1 VTLAIWLRIAIS
13 LIGLAAFGA
22 LVWFASPLIAVG
34 GMEPFESEWVRI
46 AIIAVVSAIVLG
58 FLIWGVIRRRR
69 EAAALEQGL
78 AEAAADEGDADV
90 LGERMSDALLTLK
103 KASGSSA
110 NYLYELPWYVL
121 IGPPG
126 SGKTTALVNSGLKF
140 PLAKGGAPSAVA
152 GVGGTRYCDWW
163 FTDDAVLIDTAGR
176 YTTQDSDASSDRK
189 SWLSFLDLLKRNR
202 PNQPING
209 VMLAISIEDV
219 LTASPA
225 DLTAHSDAI
234 RARLTELHDTLKIDF
249 PVYALFT
256 KMDLVAGFM
265 EFFQHL
271 NEAGRRPVWG
281 HTFQTDDKTLNMVS
295 EVPDEFDALLERLN
309 AEMPDRMQEEA
320 TPNARVMLF
329 GFPTQMAAVK
339 EPVTE
344 FLNRI
349 FEPTRYH
356 SRATLRGFY
365 FTSGTQQGTPIDQMI
380 GAMARNFGANQVAAP
395 VMSGTGKSFFLTD
408 LINKVVIGEAAWVST
423 DRKAVRRAFA
433 LRAAAYTVL
442 ACVTLGGAAAWWT
455 SYNQNVGLIAETND
469 QTKTFVATAAP
480 IIQEPTVAD
489 RDLEKIVPL
498 LDRLRALPAGYAQD
512 GISPPIQA
520 TFGLSQWDRLG
531 SSSEAVYKTGLERL
545 LRSRLIFRM
554 EELIEANRAKPDFIY
569 EALKVYLI
577 LGGRQK
583 MDEDLILLWM
593 RRDWAENLYPGAAN
607 VRLREQLAEHL
618 SAMLRLPD
626 SGGAGTLTLNEPLI
640 EEAQKTLARLSLA
653 ERAYQLLRVQARA
666 TPGTPDWTAASKAG
680 ADAKLVFEG
689 PRGGELENV
698 RVPFFYTYA
707 GFHDGFIGRLRDVA
721 KQIEEERW
729 VLGSAGD
736 QSAVSDQYEA
746 LPKAL
751 LELYG
756 KDFITSWTNAMGAL
770 RFRNLLANKPQ
781 YPALSAASAVTS
793 PLRQVLESVRDETRL
808 TRERP
813 APAAG
818 QPTAQSAAANV
829 ASARSAQNTLS
840 QLGVRTGNAS
850 QTLSRM
856 DIALRAMEKPNTA
869 GGEQAPGAAIEAA
882 FKPFHALFE
891 GEQGRRPIDQVL
903 VAFSEVNQNLRLLAT
918 NPALAPQVNATLP
931 QQIQTLRNSSNLM
944 PQPFSGLIQGAA
956 TSFDNELTGS
966 SVSQLLQDLRSQ
978 VTSACNL
985 IVTNRYP
992 FSRGSDR
999 DVPLAD
1005 FGRLFGTGG
1014 IMDKFYTTNLAALV
1028 DTSKPEW
1035 AFKQNI
1041 SVARSLPPAAL
1052 KSFQLAAEIK
1062 DAFFGTGGNL
1072 PSFTMAI
1079 TPQPASTAAGAPVIK
1094 LDISGVAVVPQVG
1107 GGPTPVIWPGP
1118 AGLDRTVIS
1127 SQTSTTGLFGGV
1139 TNSPPVFGPER
1150 RGPWS
1155 FFRFLDLGSV
1165 SRRGDALVASYSV
1178 GGQSIAYQINV
1189 SSLRNP
1195 LTLPALREFRCPGV

>member
-1 VTLAIWLRIAIS
+1 MTLAIWLRIIIS

-22 LVWFASPLIAVG
+22 LVWFASPLISVAG
-34 GMEPFESEWVRI
+34 IYPFDSEWVRF
-46 AIIAVVSAIVLG
+46 AIIAVVSLIVLG
-58 FLIWGVIRRRR
+58 LLVWGIIRRRR

-78 AEAAADEGDADV
+78 ADAAVDEGDGDV
-90 LGERMSDALLTLK
+90 LGERMADALLTLK
-103 KASGSSA
+103 KSAGSSA
-110 NYLYELPWYVL
+110 TYLYELPWYVL

-176 YTTQDSDASSDRK
+176 YTTQDSDASADRK
-189 SWLSFLDLLKRNR
+189 SWLAFLDLLKKNR

-225 DLTAHSDAI
+225 ELNAHSDAI
-234 RARLTELHDTLKIDF
+234 RARLTELHDNLKVDF

-256 KMDLVAGFM
+256 KMDLVSGFM
-265 EFFQHL
+265 EYFQHL
-271 NEAGRRPVWG
+271 NEASRRVVWG
-281 HTFQTDDKTLNMVS
+281 HTFQTDDKTLNMIS
-295 EVPDEFDALLERLN
+295 EVPDEFDALVERLN
-309 AEMPDRMQEEA
+309 SELPDRLQEEP
-320 TPNARVMLF
+320 TPNARVQIF

-339 EPVTE
+339 TPIIE

-365 FTSGTQQGTPIDQMI
+365 FTSGTQQGTPIDQLI
-380 GAMARNFGANQVAAP
+380 GAMARNFGANQVAAAA
-395 VMSGTGKSFFLTD
+395 MSGSGKSFFLTD
-408 LINKVVIGEAAWVST
+408 LITKVVIGESAWVST
-423 DRKAVRRAFA
+423 DRRAVRRAFA
-433 LRAAAYTVL
+433 LKAAAYSVL
-442 ACVTLGGAAAWWT
+442 ALVTLGGAAAWWT
-455 SYNQNVGLIAETND
+455 SYNRNVNLIAETND
-469 QTKTFVATAAP
+469 QSKTFVATAAP

-489 RDLEKIVPL
+489 RDLEKVVPL
-498 LDRLRALPAGYAQD
+498 LDALRALPAGYAQE
-512 GISPPIQA
+512 GVSPPVQA

-531 SSSEAVYKTGLERL
+531 SSSQAAYKTGLERL

-554 EELIEANRAKPDFIY
+554 EELIEANRSRPDFIY

-593 RRDWAENLYPGAAN
+593 RRDWVENLYQGAAN
-607 VRLREQLAEHL
+607 ARLREELSQHL
-618 SAMLRLPD
+618 TAMLRLPD

-666 TPGTPDWTAASKAG
+666 SPGKPDWTAAAKGG

-707 GFHDGFIGRLRDVA
+707 GFHEGFIGRLRDVA

-729 VLGSAGD
+729 VLGTAGD
-736 QSAVSDQYEA
+736 QTAVSDQYEA
-746 LPKAL
+746 LPRAL
-751 LELYG
+751 LELYA
-756 KDFITSWTNAMGAL
+756 KDFIASWQGTMAAL
-770 RFRNLLANKPQ
+770 RFRPLLANKPQ

-793 PLRQVLESVRDETRL
+793 PLKQVLESIRDETKL

-813 APAAG
+813 APAG
-818 QPTAQSAAANV
+818 QAATQSAAGSLSQAQQ
-829 ASARSAQNTLS
+829 AQNLA
-840 QLGVRTGNAS
+840 QRLGVNTGSAS
-850 QTLSRM
+850 TTLSRM
-856 DIALRAMEKPNTA
+856 DIALKAMEKPNTA
-869 GGEQAPGAAIEAA
+869 SGEQAPGATIEAA
-882 FKPFHALFE
+882 FKPFHQLFE

-903 VAFSEVNQNLRLLAT
+903 LAFSEVNQNLRLLAT

-931 QQIQTLRNSSNLM
+931 GQIQTLRNSANLI
-944 PQPFSGLIQGAA
+944 PQPFSNLIQTAA
-956 TSFDNELTGS
+956 TSFENELTGS

-978 VTSACNL
+978 VTATCNL

-992 FSRGSDR
+992 FARGSDR

-1014 IMDKFYTTNLAALV
+1014 IMDKFYTTNLAPLV

-1052 KSFQLAAEIK
+1052 KEFQRAADIK
-1062 DAFFGTGGNL
+1062 DAFFGTGGNM

-1079 TPQPASTAAGAPVIK
+1079 TPQPAASSGSAPTIK
-1094 LDISGVAVVPQVG
+1094 LDISGVAVVAQAG
-1107 GGPTPVIWPGP
+1107 GGPTPVVWPGP

-1127 SQTSTTGLFGGV
+1127 SQTTSTGLFGGV
-1139 TNSPPVFGPER
+1139 TSSPPVFGPEK
-1150 RGPWS
+1150 RGPWA

-1165 SRRGDALVASYSV
+1165 TKRGEALVASYSV
-1178 GGQSIAYQINV
+1178 GGQSISYQINV
-1189 SSLRNP
+1189 SSLKNP
-1195 LTLPALREFRCPGV
+1195 LTLPALREFRCPGG

>member
-1 VTLAIWLRIAIS
+1 MTLAIWLRIIIS

-22 LVWFASPLIAVG
+22 LVWFASPLISIAG
-34 GMEPFESEWVRI
+34 AYPFDSEWVRA
-46 AIIAVVSAIVLG
+46 AIIAVVSIIVLG
-58 FLIWGVIRRRR
+58 LLIWGIIRRRR
-69 EAAALEQGL
+69 EAKALEQGL
-78 AEAAADEGDADV
+78 AEAASDEGDADV

-103 KASGSSA
+103 KSSGSSA
-110 NYLYELPWYVL
+110 SYLYELPWYVL

-176 YTTQDSDASSDRK
+176 YTTQDSDASADRK
-189 SWLSFLDLLKRNR
+189 SWLSFLDLLKKNR

-225 DLTAHSDAI
+225 ELNAHSDAI
-234 RARLTELHDTLKIDF
+234 RARLTELHDNLKVDF

-265 EFFQHL
+265 EYFQHL
-271 NEAGRRPVWG
+271 NEAARRPVWG

-295 EVPDEFDALLERLN
+295 EVPDEFDALLERLS

-339 EPVTE
+339 APVVE

-365 FTSGTQQGTPIDQMI
+365 FTSGTQQGTPIDQLI
-380 GAMARNFGANQVAAP
+380 GAMARNFGASQTAAP
-395 VMSGTGKSFFLTD
+395 AMSGSGKSFFLTD

-433 LRAAAYTVL
+433 LKAAAYTIL

-455 SYNQNVGLIAETND
+455 SYSRNVSLIAETND

-480 IIQEPTVAD
+480 IIQEPTVGD

-498 LDRLRALPAGYAQD
+498 LDALRSLPAGYAKD
-512 GISPPIQA
+512 NVSPPIQA

-554 EELIEANRAKPDFIY
+554 EELIEANRARPDFIY

-593 RRDWAENLYPGAAN
+593 RRDWSENLYQGAAN
-607 VRLREQLAEHL
+607 VRLREQLGEHL
-618 SAMLRLPD
+618 TAMLRLPD
-626 SGGAGTLTLNEPLI
+626 SGAAGTLTLNEPLI

-666 TPGTPDWTAASKAG
+666 TPGKPDWTAATKGG

-689 PRGGELENV
+689 PRGGELETV
-698 RVPFFYTYA
+698 RVPFFYTYN
-707 GFHDGFIGRLRDVA
+707 GFHEGFIGRLRDVA

-729 VLGSAGD
+729 VLGTAGD
-736 QSAVSDQYEA
+736 QTAVSDQYEA

-751 LELYG
+751 LALYA
-756 KDFITSWTNAMGAL
+756 KDFIASWQNAMAAL
-770 RFRNLLANKPQ
+770 RFKPLLANKPQ

-793 PLRQVLESVRDETRL
+793 PLKQVLESIRDETRL

-813 APAAG
+813 APPAAAAG
-818 QPTAQSAAANV
+818 QQAAGALGQAQ
-829 ASARSAQNTLS
+829 RAQATLQ
-840 QLGVRTGNAS
+840 QLGASTGNAS

-856 DIALRAMEKPNTA
+856 DIALKAMEKPDTA
-869 GGEQAPGAAIEAA
+869 SGEQAPGATIEAA
-882 FKPFHALFE
+882 FKPFHQLFE
-891 GEQGRRPIDQVL
+891 GEAGRRPIDQVL

-931 QQIQTLRNSSNLM
+931 AQIQTLRNSSNLI
-944 PQPFSGLIQGAA
+944 PQPFSGLVQGAA
-956 TSFDNELTGS
+956 TSFENELTGS

-978 VTSACNL
+978 VTATCNL
-985 IVTNRYP
+985 IITNRYP
-992 FSRGSDR
+992 FARGSDR
-999 DVPLAD
+999 DVPLPD

-1028 DTSKPEW
+1028 DTSKADW

-1052 KSFQLAAEIK
+1052 REFQRAADIK
-1062 DAFFGTGGNL
+1062 DAFFGTGGNM

-1079 TPQPASTAAGAPVIK
+1079 TPIPATTTGSGPTIK
-1094 LDISGVAVVPQVG
+1094 LDISGVAVVPQAG
-1107 GGPTPVIWPGP
+1107 GAPTPVVWPGP

-1127 SQTSTTGLFGGV
+1127 SQTTSTGLFGGV
-1139 TNSPPVFGPER
+1139 TSSPPVFGQEK
-1150 RGPWS
+1150 RGPWA

-1165 SRRGDALVASYSV
+1165 SKRGEALIANYSV
-1178 GGQSIAYQINV
+1178 NGQSISYQINV
-1189 SSLRNP
+1189 SSLKNP
-1195 LTLPALREFRCPGV
+1195 LTLPALREFKCPGA

>member
-1 VTLAIWLRIAIS
+1 
-13 LIGLAAFGA
+13 
-22 LVWFASPLIAVG
+22 
-34 GMEPFESEWVRI
+34 MYPFDSEWVRI
-46 AIIAVVSAIVLG
+46 AIIAVVSILVLG
-58 FLIWGVIRRRR
+58 WLAYKIVKRRR
-69 EAAALEQGL
+69 EAAALEAGL
-78 AEAAADEGDADV
+78 ADAAVEEGDGEV
-90 LGERMSDALLTLK
+90 LGERMADALLTLK
-103 KASGSSA
+103 KSSSSSA
-110 NYLYELPWYVL
+110 NYLYELPWYIL

-176 YTTQDSDASSDRK
+176 YTTQDSDAAADRK
-189 SWLSFLDLLKRNR
+189 SWFSFLDLLKKNR

-225 DLTAHSDAI
+225 ELNAHSDAI
-234 RARLTELHDTLKIDF
+234 RARLTELHDNLKVDF

-256 KMDLVAGFM
+256 KMDLVSGFM
-265 EFFQHL
+265 EFFQNL

-309 AEMPDRMQEEA
+309 AELPDRMQEEP
-320 TPNARVMLF
+320 TPNARVQIF
-329 GFPTQMAAVK
+329 GFPSQMAAVK
-339 EPVTE
+339 APVVE

-365 FTSGTQQGTPIDQMI
+365 FTSGTQQGTPIDQLI
-380 GAMARNFGANQVAAP
+380 GVMARNFGASQAATQAL
-395 VMSGTGKSFFLTD
+395 SGTGKSFFLTD
-408 LINKVVIGEAAWVST
+408 LITKVVIGEAAWVST

-433 LRAAAYTVL
+433 IKAVAYTVL
-442 ACVTLGGAAAWWT
+442 ALLTLAGAGAWWT
-455 SYNQNVGLIAETND
+455 SYNRNVNLIAETND

-489 RDLEKIVPL
+489 RDLEKILPL
-498 LDRLRALPAGYAQD
+498 LDKLRSLPAGYAQD
-512 GISPPIQA
+512 GVSPPIQA

-531 SSSEAVYKTGLERL
+531 TSSQAVYKTGLERL
-545 LRSRLIFRM
+545 LRSRLVYRM
-554 EELIEANRAKPDFIY
+554 EELIEANRARPDFIY

-583 MDEDLILLWM
+583 LDEDLILLWM

-607 VRLREQLAEHL
+607 ARLREELSQHL
-618 SAMLRLPD
+618 TAMLRLPD

-666 TPGTPDWTAASKAG
+666 AQGQPDWTAAAKGG

-698 RVPFFYTYA
+698 RVAYFYTYN
-707 GFHDGFIGRLRDVA
+707 GFHDGFIGRLRGVA

-729 VLGSAGD
+729 VLGTAGD
-736 QSAVSDQYEA
+736 QTAVSDQYET
-746 LPKAL
+746 LPKTL
-751 LELYG
+751 LELYA
-756 KDFITSWTNAMGAL
+756 KDFVAAWQNAMGAL

-781 YPALSAASAVTS
+781 YPALSAVSAVTS
-793 PLRQVLESVRDETRL
+793 PLKQVLESIRDETKL

-813 APAAG
+813 APAG
-818 QPTAQSAAANV
+818 QPTAQQ
-829 ASARSAQNTLS
+829 ASGALAQAQRAQNLAQ
-840 QLGVRTGNAS
+840 QLGVSTGNS
-850 QTLSRM
+850 STTLSRM
-856 DIALRAMEKPNTA
+856 DIALRAMEKPDA
-869 GGEQAPGAAIEAA
+869 ASGAQAPGATIEAA
-882 FKPFHALFE
+882 FKPFHQLFE

-903 VAFSEVNQNLRLLAT
+903 VAFSELNQNLRLLAT
-918 NPALAPQVNATLP
+918 NPAMAPQVNATAP
-931 QQIQTLRNSSNLM
+931 QQIQTLRNSANLI
-944 PQPFSGLIQGAA
+944 PQPISNLIQGAA

-966 SVSQLLQDLRSQ
+966 SVSQLMQDLRSQ
-978 VTSACNL
+978 VTGICNQ

-992 FSRGSDR
+992 FARASDR
-999 DVPLAD
+999 DTPLAD
-1005 FGRLFGTGG
+1005 FGRLFGPGG
-1014 IMDKFYTTNLAALV
+1014 IIDKFYTTNLGPLV

-1052 KSFQLAAEIK
+1052 KEFQRAAEIK
-1062 DAFFGTGGNL
+1062 DAFFPTGGNL

-1079 TPQPASTAAGAPVIK
+1079 TPRPATTASGSPTIK
-1094 LDISGVAVVPQVG
+1094 LDISGVAVVAQAG
-1107 GGPTPVIWPGP
+1107 GGPTAVVWPGP
-1118 AGLDRTVIS
+1118 AGLERTVIS
-1127 SQTSTTGLFGGV
+1127 SQTTTTGLFGSSSS
-1139 TNSPPVFGPER
+1139 TPPVFGQER
-1150 RGPWS
+1150 RGPWA
-1155 FFRFLDLGSV
+1155 FFRYLDIGSV
-1165 SRRGDALVASYSV
+1165 SRQGEAIVATYSV
-1178 GGQSIAYQINV
+1178 GGQSISYQINV

-1195 LTLPALREFRCPGV
+1195 LILPALREFRCPGG